1 MRIKHYLP
9 IFSLLFGA
17 FVWGIIWY
25 PYRLMAQA
33 GVSGIYSSLFVFI
46 LTLAIALPYFLV
58 TRKKIPIW
66 SKDFWLLSIVAGYT
80 HISSVLS

>member
-1 MRIKHYLP
+1 MKIKSYLP

-33 GVSGIYSSLFVFI
+33 GVSGIYSSFYVFI
-46 LTLAIALPYFLV
+46 LTLAIAVPYFFM
-58 TRKKIPIW
+58 TKKKISIW
-66 SKDFWLLSIVAGYT
+66 SKDFWILSLGYGK
-80 HISSVLS
+80 SQFPFA

>member
-25 PYRLMAQA
+25 PYRLIAQA
-33 GVSGIYSSLFVFI
+33 GVSAFIPVFI
-46 LTLAIALPYFLV
+46 CLY
-58 TRKKIPIW
+58 
-66 SKDFWLLSIVAGYT
+66 
-80 HISSVLS
+80 